1 MENTYKTHENYLKTI
16 MCKESNKVAK
26 PKEYT
31 SQEDSCIIGKRMEKM
46 YIENSIAV
54 NIQRNLWHF
63 MKGYKRLE

>member
-1 MENTYKTHENYLKTI
+1 